1 MRQIKALGE
10 LTPFLWVW
18 GGGAAKLSNSS
29 FHLLD
34 TVFMAISSVFPDMG
48 NPNQLC
54 EKFIELTETK
64 NSKMKVELRKFN
76 DGVPRYLV
84 ININGI
90 SCVLKHEYAIVTL
103 FTLFFKDYSR
113 FYVLK
118 VCSML

>member
-1 MRQIKALGE
+1 M
-10 LTPFLWVW
+10 
-18 GGGAAKLSNSS
+18 SNSS

-64 NSKMKVELRKFN
+64 NSKMKVELRKFRF
-76 DGVPRYLV
+76 DGVPRYLL

-103 FTLFFKDYSR
+103 SHFLFTIIQTSR
-113 FYVLK
+113 
-118 VCSML
+118 